1 MSRTISSI
9 ARASLFA
16 QEGGFA
22 LPILLEI
29 THGVAGYT
37 NPLRIANNPTDLVYD
52 GNTYAGFAFRFDPPD
67 VGNEGEI
74 ANARLSVCAVDQQL
88 AAIIRSTETPPT
100 VQAIAMY
107 WSDESGSLVFEP
119 PLASWFFTIGRVQG
133 SVDTISAE
141 LVYEDRLDNEIPADE
156 FRPTTFPGLF

>member
-1 MSRTISSI
+1 VSRTISTT

-22 LPILLEI
+22 LPVLLEI
-29 THGVAGYT
+29 THGVTGYE

-52 GNTYAGFAFRFDPPD
+52 GDTYHGFAFRFDPPD
-67 VGNEGEI
+67 VGNEGAI
-74 ANARLSVCAVDQQL
+74 SNARLAVCAVDQQL

-100 VQAIAMY
+100 VQAIATY

-119 PLASWFFTIGRVQG
+119 VASWLFTVGRVQG
-133 SVDTISAE
+133 NVDTVSAE
-141 LVYEDRLDNEIPADE
+141 LVYEDRLDNEAPADE
-156 FRPTTFPGLF
+156 FRPTSFPGLF